1 VIRFRLAAL
10 PVPLALLSGCAYY
23 NGMWSAQRLA
33 RDAQR
38 LETRGQEAEA
48 RTVWGRAAIKAESVL
63 VHHANSRWADD
74 ALVLQGEALTRSGS
88 CAAAARPLTR
98 ALQNVSDDALH
109 ERAALAAAECALRLG
124 EVAAAERLLV
134 PVLASTDARR
144 RSSAAYLAGRAAFD
158 RGDVVT
164 AAERF
169 ARSERDEAAPAQV
182 RAVVAAGATDRA
194 VALIESVAHRDRD
207 EARWAD
213 ALADLGRRAG
223 AATAADGLDRLLVRG
238 RLPAGSRARLLLAD
252 GDRLRAA
259 QVIDRAAARYA
270 QVASLVPD
278 SAEGGRARVRTVSV
292 QASRARTTAE
302 LDSVSLQLSRMTP
315 GLGGAA
321 LAEARELQLQLAA
334 ARGGDGSA
342 DTSAIEDFRAAEL
355 ARDTLAAPA
364 LAAALF
370 LRFVD
375 RHPAS
380 FFAPKALI
388 AAAQLRPE
396 AVDSIGAVLRARYPD
411 SPYAVV
417 FRGETS
423 PAFQILEDSLASALG
438 VPRTAARLRSGFAA
452 RIASPRTGPRGPDLD
467 PPLAGLASASPN
479 RRVAPPREQR
489 PSDRERP
496 AERPTERPTTRPED
510 RP

>member
-1 VIRFRLAAL
+1 MTRFRLASL
-10 PVPLALLSGCAYY
+10 LVSFALLSGCAYY

-74 ALVLQGEALTRSGS
+74 ALVLQGEALARSGS

-134 PVLASTDARR
+134 PLLASTDARR

-158 RGDVVT
+158 RGDAVT

-182 RAVVAAGATDRA
+182 RAVVAAGGTDRA

-207 EARWAD
+207 EARWAE
-213 ALADLGRRAG
+213 ALADLGRQAG
-223 AATAADGLDRLLVRG
+223 AAIAADGLDRLLVRG

-259 QVIDRAAARYA
+259 QVIDRAATRYA

-278 SAEGGRARVRTVSV
+278 SAEGGR
-292 QASRARTTAE
+292 SRSDGRC
-302 LDSVSLQLSRMTP
+302 SR
-315 GLGGAA
+315 GGAT
-321 LAEARELQLQLAA
+321 R
-334 ARGGDGSA
+334 RFG
-342 DTSAIEDFRAAEL
+342 
-355 ARDTLAAPA
+355 PA
-364 LAAALF
+364 L
-370 LRFVD
+370 D
-375 RHPAS
+375 
-380 FFAPKALI
+380 
-388 AAAQLRPE
+388 
-396 AVDSIGAVLRARYPD
+396 
-411 SPYAVV
+411 
-417 FRGETS
+417 
-423 PAFQILEDSLASALG
+423 
-438 VPRTAARLRSGFAA
+438 TAGSGG
-452 RIASPRTGPRGPDLD
+452 SSSGPRGPVRGDAIRIAN
-467 PPLAGLASASPN
+467 PLRRRAAGRETPRADANESSMIWNAGLVSPRN
-479 RRVAPPREQR
+479 T
-489 PSDRERP
+489 
-496 AERPTERPTTRPED
+496 TE
-510 RP
+510 

>member
-1 VIRFRLAAL
+1 MIGFRLAPL
-10 PVPLALLSGCAYY
+10 PVSLALLSGCAYY

-63 VHHANSRWADD
+63 VRHANSRWADD
-74 ALVLQGEALTRSGS
+74 ALVLQGEALARSGS

-109 ERAALAAAECALRLG
+109 ERAALAAAECAIRLG

-134 PVLASTDARR
+134 PLLASTDARR

-158 RGDVVT
+158 RGDAVT

-182 RAVVAAGATDRA
+182 RAVVAAGGTDRA

-207 EARWAD
+207 ETRWAD

-223 AATAADGLDRLLVRG
+223 AATAADGLDRLLARG

-259 QVIDRAAARYA
+259 QVIDRAAARYV

-278 SAEGGRARVRTVSV
+278 SAEGGRARVRIVSL
-292 QASRARTTAE
+292 QASRARTTAG
-302 LDSVSLQLSRMTP
+302 LDSVSWQLNRMMP

-334 ARGGDGSA
+334 ARGGSA

-380 FFAPKALI
+380 LFAPKALI

-396 AVDSIGAVLRARYPD
+396 AVDSISAVLRARYPV
-411 SPYAVV
+411 SPYSVV

-423 PAFQILEDSLASALG
+423 PAFQIMEDSLASALG
-438 VPRTAARLRSGFAA
+438 VSRPGARLRSGFAV
-452 RIASPRTGPRGPDLD
+452 RIASPRTGPRGPELD
-467 PPLAGLASASPN
+467 PPLPGLASASPN

>member
-1 VIRFRLAAL
+1 MIRFRLAPL
-10 PVPLALLSGCAYY
+10 PVSLALLSGCAYY

-74 ALVLQGEALTRSGS
+74 ALVLQGEALARSGS

-98 ALQNVSDDALH
+98 ALQNISDDALH
-109 ERAALAAAECALRLG
+109 ERAALAAAECAIRLG

-134 PVLASTDARR
+134 PLLASTDARR

-158 RGDVVT
+158 RGDAVT

-182 RAVVAAGATDRA
+182 RAVVAAGGTDRA

-223 AATAADGLDRLLVRG
+223 AATAADGLDRLLIRG

-259 QVIDRAAARYA
+259 QMIDRAATRYA

-278 SAEGGRARVRTVSV
+278 SAEGGRARVRTVSLL
-292 QASRARTTAE
+292 ASRARTIAE
-302 LDSVSLQLSRMTP
+302 LDSVSWHLNRMTT

-334 ARGGDGSA
+334 ARGGSA
-342 DTSAIEDFRAAEL
+342 DTSVIEDFRAAEL

-380 FFAPKALI
+380 LFAPKALI

-396 AVDSIGAVLRARYPD
+396 AVDSIGAVLRTRYPD
-411 SPYAVV
+411 SPYSVV

-423 PAFQILEDSLASALG
+423 PAFQIIEDSLASALG
-438 VPRTAARLRSGFAA
+438 VLRPAARLRSEFAV
-452 RIASPRTGPRGPDLD
+452 RIAAPRTGPRGPELD
-467 PPLAGLASASPN
+467 PPLPGLAGASPN

>member
-1 VIRFRLAAL
+1 MTRFRLASL
-10 PVPLALLSGCAYY
+10 LVSFALLSGCAYY

-74 ALVLQGEALTRSGS
+74 ALVLQGEALARSGS

-134 PVLASTDARR
+134 PLLASTDARR

-158 RGDVVT
+158 RGDAVT

-182 RAVVAAGATDRA
+182 RAVVAAGGTDRA

-207 EARWAD
+207 EARWAE
-213 ALADLGRRAG
+213 ALADLGRQAG
-223 AATAADGLDRLLVRG
+223 AAIAADGLDRLLVRG

-259 QVIDRAAARYA
+259 QVIDRAATRYA

-278 SAEGGRARVRTVSV
+278 SAEGGRARVRTVSL

-302 LDSVSLQLSRMTP
+302 LDSVSWQLTRMMP

-334 ARGGDGSA
+334 ARGGSA

-380 FFAPKALI
+380 LFAPKALI
-388 AAAQLRPE
+388 AAAQLRPG
-396 AVDSIGAVLRARYPD
+396 AIDSIGAVLRARYPD
-411 SPYAVV
+411 SPYSVV

-423 PAFQILEDSLASALG
+423 PAFQIMEDSLASALG
-438 VPRTAARLRSGFAA
+438 VSRPAARLRSGFAI
-452 RIASPRTGPRGPDLD
+452 RIASPRTGPRGPELD
-467 PPLAGLASASPN
+467 PPLPAVSSAGPN

>member
-1 VIRFRLAAL
+1 VIRSRLVPL
-10 PVPLALLSGCAYY
+10 PVVLVLLSGCAYY

-33 RDAQR
+33 RDAR
-38 LETRGQEAEA
+38 RMEARGQEAEA
-48 RTVWGRAAIKAESVL
+48 RTTWGRAAIKAESVL

-74 ALVLQGEALTRSGS
+74 ALVLQGEALARSGS

-98 ALQNVSDDALH
+98 ALQTVSDDALH
-109 ERAALAAAECALRLG
+109 ERAALAAAECAIRLG

-134 PVLASTDARR
+134 PLLAATDARR

-158 RGDVVT
+158 RGDAAT

-169 ARSERDEAAPAQV
+169 ARSDRDEAAPAQV
-182 RAVVAAGATDRA
+182 RAVVAAGGTDQA
-194 VALIESVAHRDRD
+194 VALIERVARRDRD

-213 ALADLGRRAG
+213 ALTDLGQRAG
-223 AATAADGLDRLLVRG
+223 AATAADGLDRLMVHG
-238 RLPAGSRARLLLAD
+238 RLAVGSKARLLLAD

-259 QVIDRAAARYA
+259 HLTDRAAARYA
-270 QVASLVPD
+270 QVAGLVPD
-278 SAEGGRARVRTVSV
+278 SAEGGRARVRIVSL

-302 LDSVSLQLSRMTP
+302 LDSVSWQLTRMSE

-321 LAEARELQLQLAA
+321 LAEARELQLLLAA
-334 ARGGDGSA
+334 ARGEGA

-364 LAAALF
+364 LAAVLF
-370 LRFVD
+370 LRFAD

-380 FFAPKALI
+380 LFAPKALI

-396 AVDSIGAVLRARYPD
+396 SLDSISDVLRARYPE
-411 SPYAVV
+411 SPYAMV

-423 PAFQILEDSLASALG
+423 PAFQIIEDSLAAALG
-438 VPRTAARLRSGFAA
+438 VSRPAARRPGEIAF
-452 RIASPRTGPRGPDLD
+452 RIASPRTGPRGPELD
-467 PPLAGLASASPN
+467 PPLALASVSPI

-496 AERPTERPTTRPED
+496 VERPSDRPTVRPED

>member
-1 VIRFRLAAL
+1 MIRPRLASL
-10 PVPLALLSGCAYY
+10 PVSLALLSGCAYY

-74 ALVLQGEALTRSGS
+74 ALVLQGEALARSGS

-124 EVAAAERLLV
+124 EVAAAEQLLV
-134 PVLASTDARR
+134 PLLASTDARR

-158 RGDVVT
+158 RGDAMT

-182 RAVVAAGATDRA
+182 RAVVAAGGTDRA
-194 VALIESVAHRDRD
+194 VALIDTVARRDRD
-207 EARWAD
+207 ETRWAD
-213 ALADLGRRAG
+213 ALADLGWRAG
-223 AATAADGLDRLLVRG
+223 AAVAADGLDRLLARG

-259 QVIDRAAARYA
+259 QAIDRAAARYA
-270 QVASLVPD
+270 MVASLVPD
-278 SAEGGRARVRTVSV
+278 SVEGSRARIRTVSL
-292 QASRARTTAE
+292 QASRARTIAE
-302 LDSVSLQLSRMTP
+302 LDSVSWQLTRMTP

-321 LAEARELQLQLAA
+321 LAEARELQLLLTA
-334 ARGGDGSA
+334 ARGGSA
-342 DTSAIEDFRAAEL
+342 DTSAIEDFRTAEL

-380 FFAPKALI
+380 LFAPKALI
-388 AAAQLRPE
+388 AAVQLRPE
-396 AVDSIGAVLRARYPD
+396 AVDSIGGVLRARYPD

-423 PAFQILEDSLASALG
+423 PAFQIMEDSLASALG
-438 VPRTAARLRSGFAA
+438 VSRPSARLRSGLAI
-452 RIASPRTGPRGPDLD
+452 RIASPRTGPRGPELD
-467 PPLAGLASASPN
+467 PPLPAVASAS
-479 RRVAPPREQR
+479 RRVAP

-496 AERPTERPTTRPED
+496 AERPAERPTTRPED